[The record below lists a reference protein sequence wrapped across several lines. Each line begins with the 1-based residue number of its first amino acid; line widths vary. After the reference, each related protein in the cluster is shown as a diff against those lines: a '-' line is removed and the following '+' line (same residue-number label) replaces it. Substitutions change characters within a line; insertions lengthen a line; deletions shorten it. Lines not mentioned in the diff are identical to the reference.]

1 MLNVSELAV
10 QYGGVVALHGI
21 SFEVNKGEI
30 VCLLGSNGAGKT
42 TTIKA
47 ILGSADIV
55 SGTISFIG
63 SDITRWPPH
72 KTVNLGVSV
81 VPEGR
86 RIFPLMT
93 VKENLE
99 LGFYIKNDKA
109 GMRNRFSDV
118 FNLFPVLDE
127 RKNQVAGTLSG
138 GEQQMLAIGRAL
150 MPEPTLL
157 LLDEPSLGLAPIIV
171 QEIYQ
176 TIKKINQT
184 ETTILLVE
192 QNAKLAL
199 EHSNRAYILETGS
212 MIFSGKPEECL
223 ADEKIISAYL
233 GVKRSKS

>member
-1 MLNVSELAV
+1 MLTVSDLAV
-10 QYGGVVALHGI
+10 QYGAVAALHGI
-21 SFEVNKGEI
+21 SFAVNEGEI
-30 VCLLGSNGAGKT
+30 ICLLGSNGAGKT

-47 ILGSADIV
+47 ILGSAYIV
-55 SGTISFIG
+55 SGKICFKHTE
-63 SDITRWPPH
+63 ITRWPPH

-86 RIFPLMT
+86 RIFPVMT

-99 LGFYIKNDKA
+99 LGFYIKNDKVE
-109 GMRNRFSDV
+109 MRNRFDDIFS
-118 FNLFPVLDE
+118 LFPVLNE
-127 RKNQVAGTLSG
+127 RKNQLAGTLSG

-157 LLDEPSLGLAPIIV
+157 LLDEPSLGLAPIVV

-176 TIKKINQT
+176 TIQRINKS

-199 EHSNRAYILETGS
+199 EHSNRAYILETGR
-212 MIFSGKPEECL
+212 IVFSGKPEDCL
-223 ADEKIISAYL
+223 ADEKIVSAYL
-233 GVKRSKS
+233 GVRKK